1 MPHAAK
7 MPAMKHYA
15 DSDSISISI
24 SKLRISLKNIFV
36 EILHHVLHLP
46 SIISLI

>member
-1 MPHAAK
+1 MLHAAK

-15 DSDSISISI
+15 DSDSISI

>member
-1 MPHAAK
+1 MLHAAK

-15 DSDSISISI
+15 DSDSISIW
-24 SKLRISLKNIFV
+24 LISLKNIFV